1 MFEILSSEIIL
12 KATYESIYM
21 VSISLV
27 FAIGL
32 GVPLGIL
39 LAETRKQGVLANSLM
54 YTVLQTL
61 INILRSVPFII
72 LLVAILPFTRLV
84 VGTSIGTTAAIV
96 PLTLYIDPFMGRL
109 IEQAILEIPPTII
122 ECAKTLGANRLE
134 IILYFILPEA
144 RPAIILAITNSMIGL
159 INAYHNFD
167 SSQGT
172 KFSTYAYYYVQGEV
186 KKYVRESGLVKVS
199 SDLIKL
205 NQSIEKVREHMSQ
218 KLGRE
223 PSITELS
230 LFLEVD
236 EEKIEEARVA
246 ALDVKSLDYSFEDD
260 STELY
265 NSVASYDRDTDPR
278 VLDLKTEIS
287 KLPEE
292 EKHLIVAR
300 YFDDMTQSE
309 ASRELGISQVQ
320 VSRKEGKI
328 LEKLRCNL

>member
-1 MFEILSSEIIL
+1 MEELLNYEGLVYGIIQ
-12 KATYESIYM
+12 
-21 VSISLV
+21 
-27 FAIGL
+27 
-32 GVPLGIL
+32 
-39 LAETRKQGVLANSLM
+39 R
-54 YTVLQTL
+54 YTNYFDRDDLYQ
-61 INILRSVPFII
+61 
-72 LLVAILPFTRLV
+72 VA
-84 VGTSIGTTAAIV
+84 
-96 PLTLYIDPFMGRL
+96 
-109 IEQAILEIPPTII
+109 
-122 ECAKTLGANRLE
+122 
-134 IILYFILPEA
+134 
-144 RPAIILAITNSMIGL
+144 MIGL

-167 SSQGT
+167 SNQGT

-186 KKYVRESGLVKVS
+186 KKYVRDSGLVKVS

-300 YFDDMTQSE
+300 YFNDMTQSE
-309 ASRELGISQVQ
+309 SSRELGISQVQ